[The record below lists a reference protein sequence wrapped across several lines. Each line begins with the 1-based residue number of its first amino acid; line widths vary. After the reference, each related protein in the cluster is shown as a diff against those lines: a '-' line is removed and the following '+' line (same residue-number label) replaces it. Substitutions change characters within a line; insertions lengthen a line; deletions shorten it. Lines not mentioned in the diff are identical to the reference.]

1 MIVKPA
7 GDRDAELRHLR
18 EPDALA
24 AEQLAPAVGGLVE
37 VVDVLRSC
45 MRNDLSMPAQ
55 EKRSNAPRGV
65 GEPCRGLD
73 PLRAHAR
80 PRRVVRARVAAALL
94 ELLPPP
100 GGRALELGCGEGR
113 VARALAEHGYRI
125 VGVDTSEGAVAAA
138 EGVEALVADAAELPF
153 EDGAFDLV
161 YAFMSLLNV
170 DELDRAVAEAARVLE
185 PGGAFCFLTSHPFGM
200 AGRFAEPDD
209 PALRTSS
216 PRATSASGAAC
227 SRRRQGRRVHVRR
240 PVPPARDYFRALER
254 AGLVVE
260 ALREPQPSPEV
271 FAARPRAARWLRVP
285 CFVAVRARKP

>member
-1 MIVKPA
+1 
-7 GDRDAELRHLR
+7 
-18 EPDALA
+18 
-24 AEQLAPAVGGLVE
+24 
-37 VVDVLRSC
+37 

-55 EKRSNAPRGV
+55 EKEKAT
-65 GEPCRGLD
+65 
-73 PLRAHAR
+73 LREEWASRAEGWVRFAR
-80 PRRVVRARVAAALL
+80 TPGRDAWFGPVLLPALL

-100 GGRALELGCGEGR
+100 GRRALELGCGEGR

-138 EGVEALVADAAELPF
+138 DGVEALVADAAELPF

-170 DELDRAVAEAARVLE
+170 DDLDRAVAEAARVLQ
-185 PGGAFCFLTSHPFGM
+185 PGGAFCFVTAHPFGM

-209 PALRTSS
+209 PD
-216 PRATSASGAAC
+216 AAYVVTD
-227 SRRRQGRRVHVRR
+227 SYFRERRRVFSTDDRDVEFTFVDQYR
-240 PVPPARDYFRALER
+240 PLETYFRALER

-260 ALREPQPSPEV
+260 ALREPRPSPEV